1 MLLAGSAP
9 RTLPLAVVDGVAPA
23 ALEKFEMELAPG
35 CSEVER
41 FEFEPVNEY
50 SWYAGCFVMIG
61 DAYLLTKIERKNIKA
76 GRHLLQ

>member
-1 MLLAGSAP
+1 
-9 RTLPLAVVDGVAPA
+9 VVDGVAPA
-23 ALEKFEMELAPG
+23 AFEKLEMELAPV

-61 DAYLLTKIERKNIKA
+61 DACFTTKIERKNIKA
-76 GRHLLQ
+76 ERYLFQ